1 MSADG
6 PPQGANRAPS
16 GGSAAAVAAS
26 VGVHQCAARP
36 PQSAARSVWV
46 RGGLRVMHAPA
57 REPTRNGRCTVF
69 GARTGIALLVAFA
82 ASVAIAQVQA
92 ASGKPSVVE
101 LLIKWTPLLAQG
113 FFFNLLISVCA
124 MLVGTTAGVALGFAR
139 ISHAAPVR
147 GTAWTVVQF
156 FRNAPWLVLLFFVMF
171 LMPFQLHVG
180 GVTIPLP
187 DWIKATFGL
196 ALPIMANVAEIV
208 RGAVQSIPTAQWE
221 AARSL
226 AFSRRQTLWKI
237 ILPQCVKRMLPPW
250 MNWYA
255 ILTMATTL
263 ASIVGVSEVMTL
275 TGRVT
280 NAEGR
285 TDLLIPIY
293 SYVLLWF
300 FAYCYPISAWTR
312 RLEARFA
319 ER

>member
-1 MSADG
+1 MTVDRSS
-6 PPQGANRAPS
+6 GA
-16 GGSAAAVAAS
+16 V
-26 VGVHQCAARP
+26 
-36 PQSAARSVWV
+36 
-46 RGGLRVMHAPA
+46 LF
-57 REPTRNGRCTVF
+57 T
-69 GARTGIALLVAFA
+69 ARTGMALLAVFV
-82 ASVAIAQVQA
+82 ASVAIGQAQA
-92 ASGKPSVVE
+92 GAGKPSVVE
-101 LLIKWTPLLAQG
+101 LLVKWTPLLASG
-113 FFFNLLISVCA
+113 FLFNLLISFFA
-124 MLVGTTAGVALGFAR
+124 MLVGTAAGVLLGFAR

-147 GTAWTVVQF
+147 GASWTVVQF

-171 LMPFQLHVG
+171 LLPFEVRVG
-180 GVTIPLP
+180 GTTIPFP

-255 ILTMATTL
+255 ILTMATVL

-275 TGRVT
+275 TQRIT

-285 TDLLIPIY
+285 TDFLIPIY

-319 ER
+319 AR

>member
-1 MSADG
+1 VVPGGAAIFSARPG
-6 PPQGANRAPS
+6 
-16 GGSAAAVAAS
+16 AVADRSSGAMLFSACTGVALLTVLVAS
-26 VGVHQCAARP
+26 V
-36 PQSAARSVWV
+36 
-46 RGGLRVMHAPA
+46 
-57 REPTRNGRCTVF
+57 T
-69 GARTGIALLVAFA
+69 
-82 ASVAIAQVQA
+82 IAQVQTA
-92 ASGKPSVVE
+92 AGKPSVIE
-101 LLIKWTPLLAQG
+101 LLVKWTPLLAQG
-113 FFFNLLISVCA
+113 FLFNLLISFFA
-124 MLVGTTAGVALGFAR
+124 MLAGTVAGVLLGFAR
-139 ISHAAPVR
+139 ISVAAPVR
-147 GTAWTVVQF
+147 GVSWTVVQF
-156 FRNAPWLVLLFFVMF
+156 FRNSPWLVLLFFVMF
-171 LMPFQLHVG
+171 LLPFELRVG
-180 GVTIPLP
+180 NATIPFP

-196 ALPIMANVAEIV
+196 ALPIMANMAEIV

-300 FAYCYPISAWTR
+300 FAYCYPISVWTR
-312 RLEARFA
+312 RLEARYA

>member
-1 MSADG
+1 MSA
-6 PPQGANRAPS
+6 RASGNLAVMLRVRLRSASPFLDRS
-16 GGSAAAVAAS
+16 GGGVAVSARFGVVLLAVF
-26 VGVHQCAARP
+26 V
-36 PQSAARSVWV
+36 
-46 RGGLRVMHAPA
+46 
-57 REPTRNGRCTVF
+57 
-69 GARTGIALLVAFA
+69 
-82 ASVAIAQVQA
+82 ASVAIAQVLQA
-92 ASGKPSVVE
+92 QAPAQASVPE
-101 LLIKWTPLLAQG
+101 LLVKWTPLLLKG
-113 FFFNLLISVCA
+113 FLFNLLISFFA
-124 MLVGTTAGVALGFAR
+124 MLIGTAAGVVLGFAR
-139 ISHAAPVR
+139 ISLHAPVR
-147 GTAWTVVQF
+147 GTSWMVVQF

-171 LMPFQLHVG
+171 LLPFEIHVG
-180 GVTIPLP
+180 GETLPLP
-187 DWIKATFGL
+187 AWIKATFGL

-237 ILPQCVKRMLPPW
+237 ILPQCIKRMLPPW

-263 ASIVGVSEVMTL
+263 ASIVGVSEVMAI
-275 TGRVT
+275 TGRIT

-293 SYVLLWF
+293 SYVLLFF

-312 RLEARFA
+312 RLEARYA

>member
-1 MSADG
+1 MSMRE
-6 PPQGANRAPS
+6 PGAL
-16 GGSAAAVAAS
+16 AVLLP
-26 VGVHQCAARP
+26 VRP
-36 PQSAARSVWV
+36 RSPLPFFD
-46 RGGLRVMHAPA
+46 RGGGGVIFSA
-57 REPTRNGRCTVF
+57 RFGVVLLAVF
-69 GARTGIALLVAFA
+69 V
-82 ASVAIAQVQA
+82 ASVAIAQVQQA
-92 ASGKPSVVE
+92 PAHASVPE
-101 LLIKWTPLLAQG
+101 LLVKWTPLLVNG
-113 FFFNLLISVCA
+113 FLFNLVISFFA
-124 MLVGTTAGVALGFAR
+124 MLIGTAAGVVLGFAR
-139 ISHAAPVR
+139 ISLHGPVR
-147 GTAWTVVQF
+147 GTSWMVVQF

-171 LMPFQLHVG
+171 LMPFEIHVG
-180 GVTIPLP
+180 GKTVPLP

-237 ILPQCVKRMLPPW
+237 ILPQCIKRMLPPW

-263 ASIVGVSEVMTL
+263 ASIVGVSEVMAI
-275 TGRVT
+275 TGRIT

-293 SYVLLWF
+293 AYVLLFF

-312 RLEARFA
+312 RLEARYA

>member
-1 MSADG
+1 MLFSA
-6 PPQGANRAPS
+6 RA
-16 GGSAAAVAAS
+16 
-26 VGVHQCAARP
+26 
-36 PQSAARSVWV
+36 
-46 RGGLRVMHAPA
+46 GLALL
-57 REPTRNGRCTVF
+57 TVF
-69 GARTGIALLVAFA
+69 VASLVA
-82 ASVAIAQVQA
+82 AQVQTPV
-92 ASGKPSVVE
+92 GKPSVVE
-101 LLIKWTPLLAQG
+101 MLIKWTPLLASG
-113 FFFNLLISVCA
+113 FLFNLLISVFA
-124 MLVGTTAGVALGFAR
+124 MAAGTLTGVLLGFAR
-139 ISHAAPVR
+139 ISAAAPVR
-147 GTAWTVVQF
+147 GASWTVVQF
-156 FRNAPWLVLLFFVMF
+156 FRNSPWLVLLFFVMF
-171 LMPFQLHVG
+171 LMPFQFTVG
-180 GVTIPLP
+180 GTTIPVP

-196 ALPIMANVAEIV
+196 ALPIMANMAEIV

-226 AFSRRQTLWKI
+226 AFSRKQTLWKI

-275 TGRVT
+275 TQRVT

-300 FAYCYPISAWTR
+300 FVYCYPISVWTR
-312 RLEARFA
+312 RLEARYA

>member
-1 MSADG
+1 MSARLPAALAVMLPVRLRSPSLFFD
-6 PPQGANRAPS
+6 RS
-16 GGSAAAVAAS
+16 GGGVVVTARFGVVLLAVFVAS
-26 VGVHQCAARP
+26 
-36 PQSAARSVWV
+36 
-46 RGGLRVMHAPA
+46 L
-57 REPTRNGRCTVF
+57 
-69 GARTGIALLVAFA
+69 
-82 ASVAIAQVQA
+82 AIAQVQSVPEQ
-92 ASGKPSVVE
+92 ASVPE
-101 LLIKWTPLLAQG
+101 LLVKWTPLLLKA
-113 FFFNLLISVCA
+113 FLFNLLISFFA
-124 MLVGTTAGVALGFAR
+124 MLIGTAAGVVLGFAR
-139 ISHAAPVR
+139 ISLHAPVR
-147 GTAWTVVQF
+147 GTSWMVVQF

-171 LMPFQLHVG
+171 LLPFEIHVG
-180 GVTIPLP
+180 GNTVPFP

-237 ILPQCVKRMLPPW
+237 ILPQCIKRMLPPW

-263 ASIVGVSEVMTL
+263 ASIVGVSEVMAI
-275 TGRVT
+275 TGRIT

-293 SYVLLWF
+293 SYVLLFF

-312 RLEARFA
+312 RLEARYA